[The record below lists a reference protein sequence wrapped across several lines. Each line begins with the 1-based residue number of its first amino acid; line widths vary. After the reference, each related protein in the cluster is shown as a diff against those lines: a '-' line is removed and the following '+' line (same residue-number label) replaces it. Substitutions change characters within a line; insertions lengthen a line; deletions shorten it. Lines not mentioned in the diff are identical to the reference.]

1 MEGIIILKKAD
12 FSANNIGS
20 ITIMS
25 ERTKK
30 LLSKM
35 TQYGEDSSEATHLN
49 NYIAALETNG
59 FIGNNG
65 LIKHLFIPALA
76 GNDNELLMDI
86 ATLDEGG
93 YPTDKRSEE
102 LKAATTKT
110 VVSWQKGGKTIGL
123 RCLYP
128 TSGMTATE
136 YRNQSTIVVD
146 LFKNVGDVYDSFTMF
161 TFGNILSS
169 NNNDKYLSNLSNN
182 SIVYLGA
189 KNATVEGLGTSN
201 KASVNFTKTSEVGYI
216 AISYKPTEGISA
228 NAAGCAISDVTATG
242 DLTKISINANA
253 DKFLLGSAVYAESR
267 NLASHVF
274 GFSDYMTAAQT
285 SNFIQLTKD
294 FLGNIGINI

>member
-1 MEGIIILKKAD
+1 MGGIIILKKAD

-20 ITIMS
+20 ITILS

-30 LLSKM
+30 VLSKM
-35 TQYGEDSSEATHLN
+35 TQYGEHSSEATHLN

-102 LKAATTKT
+102 LKVATTKS
-110 VVSWQKGGKTIGL
+110 VVSWQKEGKTIGL

-128 TSGMTATE
+128 TSGMTVTE
-136 YRNQSTIVVD
+136 YNNQSTIVVD
-146 LFKNVGDVYDSFTMF
+146 LFKNVGDAYDSFTMF
-161 TFGNILSS
+161 TFGNIIS
-169 NNNDKYLSNLSNN
+169 NENNDKYLSNRSNN
-182 SIVYLGA
+182 SRVYLGA
-189 KNATVEGLGTSN
+189 KNALVEALGTSN

-216 AISYKPTEGISA
+216 AISYKSTEGISA
-228 NAAGCAISDVTATG
+228 NVAGCAISDVTATG
-242 DLTKISINANA
+242 DLTKISINADA

-294 FLGNIGINI
+294 FLGNIGINL